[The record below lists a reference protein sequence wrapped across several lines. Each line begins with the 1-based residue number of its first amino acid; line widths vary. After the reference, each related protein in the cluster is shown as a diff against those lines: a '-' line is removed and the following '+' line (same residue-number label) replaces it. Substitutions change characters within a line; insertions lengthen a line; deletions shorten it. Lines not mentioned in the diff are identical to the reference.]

1 MMRIPKP
8 SFLPG
13 ALLAAGL
20 LAGVVWAPAARA
32 AENNSRPNTVYA
44 GVALLQIHSSSPD
57 LSGYNTPPNH
67 NLDVG
72 NATTLGLGYVRD
84 LPGPWSVEL
93 ALGYPPR
100 VRTDA
105 AGSGWGALR
114 GAGITDV
121 DIVSPTL
128 LLNYHPFGHQARWDP
143 FVGLGINYT
152 RFTNTKALPPLTGAQ
167 GPTQIH
173 LSDSWGA
180 AAHVGVVYHF
190 TPEWSLVATIAV
202 ADVKSDLTSTS
213 YSPVNPAVITSQ
225 AKTRINFHPVVYTL
239 AVGYSF

>member
-8 SFLPG
+8 SLLPG
-13 ALLAAGL
+13 ALVAAGVLAA
-20 LAGVVWAPAARA
+20 AAWAPAAQA
-32 AENNSRPNTVYA
+32 AEASPNAIYV
-44 GVALLQIHSSSPD
+44 GVAYLQDHSSSPD

-121 DIVSPTL
+121 DVVSPTVF
-128 LLNYHPFGHQARWDP
+128 LNYHPLGHEGKWDP
-143 FVGLGINYT
+143 FVGLGVNYT

-173 LSDSWGA
+173 LSDSWGG

-190 TPEWSLVATIAV
+190 TPRWELVAALAV

-225 AKTRINFHPVVYTL
+225 AKTRINFRPVVYTL
-239 AVGYSF
+239 ALGYSF